1 MPKTPPE
8 EPKEPKEPRES
19 KPKADTLA
27 PRRYVEKTAL
37 NIMRWSPV
45 GGSGWLFVHAVR
57 TQDWLMALIL
67 FPVTVVYVVW
77 AKYTEGFTEK
87 IGEIYQ
93 GRGSSDAEGIV
104 KGIDSGSK
112 ALREA
117 IAWRFSRFDQIYL
130 ECQINQHQ
138 IYKTDGF
145 KQPNLRANLEDV
157 FVRLEISGNFYCRDD
172 GQLLPMQPG
181 LRSHEL
187 EQIDIREFER
197 LEELNIWQL
206 LADSYRNP
214 ALKQMAILAYGG
226 YGKTTLLRHITYVY
240 ATGKQEDHNAP
251 NLIPVLLY
259 LRQWKEVIATET
271 QLTLPELI
279 TKYCQD
285 LVAGKEV
292 KIPPSWAKKFL
303 QQGKM
308 LVMFDGFDEVNP
320 EWRLIVSQWIT
331 KQMRLYDQSIFIL
344 TSRPGGYNDN
354 NYSAEKPKVEFSI
367 KPFNRKQQQE
377 FINKWYLAQAKFFSR
392 GENEEH
398 QEQARYEANKQAKN
412 LIGQIEQQQELAAM
426 AINPLLLNMIAFY
439 HSSRSGQKLPPY
451 RAGLY
456 REICK
461 LQLGD
466 RPIFRDIDLLLDV
479 SESQQVLQE
488 LALGMME
495 QNLASLEKEQLIQV
509 LQPKLQAID
518 DTVDTEKFIKEITDI
533 SELLVE
539 AEKDEYE
546 FAHLTFQAFL
556 AAEEIK
562 RLKREDFLVEKWEE
576 SWWKDTILFYA
587 GLMKNPNIL
596 LQKLLNKGNNA
607 VSLVDA
613 CRKNTARKI
622 DPNIDTQIHTLRY
635 EKLEGFLNNGQWRE
649 ADEET
654 YRVMIEV
661 LDKEEGDYFRK
672 EDLLKFPCEDLV
684 EIDRLWLKYSQING
698 VSRFGFSVQKE
709 IIKKCGYKLDGSD
722 PPSEVWYD
730 FLDKVGWR
738 DKKTQR
744 WQDPTYTLD
753 VNTKEGTL
761 PLYVRRGTFPLLEE
775 IRSVRKIVSLFSR
788 IETCRL

>member
-1 MPKTPPE
+1 MSNIPLEAPI
-8 EPKEPKEPRES
+8 S
-19 KPKADTLA
+19 KPEKPA
-27 PRRYVEKTAL
+27 PQKFVEKTAL
-37 NIMRWSPV
+37 TFMRWSPV
-45 GGSGWLFVHAVR
+45 GGSGWLFFHAVR
-57 TQDWLMALIL
+57 TQDWLMAFIL
-67 FPVTVVYVVW
+67 FPVTVVCVVW
-77 AKYTEGFTEK
+77 AKYTEGFIEK
-87 IGEIYQ
+87 IGEIYK

-104 KGIDSGSK
+104 KGIDSSSK
-112 ALREA
+112 AISQA
-117 IAWRFSRFDQIYL
+117 IAWKFSRFDQTYL
-130 ECQINQHQ
+130 ECQISQHQ

-145 KQPNLRANLEDV
+145 SPPNLRANLEDV
-157 FVRLEISGNFYCRDD
+157 FVPLEISGNFYCRDD
-172 GQLLPMQPG
+172 GQFLPMQPG

-187 EQIDIREFER
+187 EQIDIREIER
-197 LEELNIWQL
+197 LKERNIWQL
-206 LADSYRNP
+206 LADSSSNP

-240 ATGKQEDHNAP
+240 ATGKQEEHNAP

-259 LRQWKEVIATET
+259 LRQWKEVIATEA

-285 LVAGKEV
+285 LVEGKEA
-292 KIPPSWAKKFL
+292 KIPPDWAKKFL

-320 EWRLIVSQWIT
+320 EWRSTVSQWIT
-331 KQMRLYDQSIFIL
+331 KQMRLYEKSIFIL

-354 NYSAEKPKVEFSI
+354 NYSAEKPKVQFSI
-367 KPFNRKQQQE
+367 KSFNRKQQQE

-392 GENEEH
+392 GEDEEH
-398 QEQARYEANKQAKN
+398 QEQAKNKANKQAKN
-412 LIGQIEQQQELAAM
+412 LIGQIEQQKELVAM

-439 HSSRSGQKLPPY
+439 HSSRDGQRLPPY
-451 RAGLY
+451 RANLY

-466 RPIFRDIDLLLDV
+466 RPIFRSIDLLLDV

-509 LQPKLQAID
+509 LQPKLLAID
-518 DTVDTEKFIKEITDI
+518 DAVDTEKFIKEITDI

-587 GLMKNPNIL
+587 GLVKNPNNL
-596 LQKLLNKGNNA
+596 LQKLLEKGEKA
-607 VSLVDA
+607 VSLADA

-622 DPNIDTQIHTLRY
+622 DPNIVAQIYKLRY
-635 EKLEGFLNNGQWRE
+635 EKLEGYLKNGQWKE
-649 ADEET
+649 ADYET
-654 YRVMIEV
+654 YLVMLEV
-661 LDKEEGDYFRK
+661 LGKENGNYFTR
-672 EDLLKFPCEDLV
+672 EELLNFPCEDLLK
-684 EIDRLWLKYSQING
+684 IDGLWLKYSQING
-698 VSRFGFSVQKE
+698 VSKFGFSVQKE
-709 IIKKCGYKLDGSD
+709 IIKKCGYKMDGSN
-722 PPSEVWYD
+722 PPSEIWYD
-730 FLDKVGWR
+730 FLDEVGWR
-738 DKKTQR
+738 DKTKAK
-744 WQDPTYTLD
+744 WHDPTYTLD
-753 VNTKEGTL
+753 INTRIGVL
-761 PLYVRRGTFPLLEE
+761 PCW
-775 IRSVRKIVSLFSR
+775 R
-788 IETCRL
+788 IESLDYKIRLLVSSLASRLVNCSR

>member
-1 MPKTPPE
+1 MAKTPPE
-8 EPKEPKEPRES
+8 ESEESKEPQEPT
-19 KPKADTLA
+19 PKAENPA
-27 PRRYVEKTAL
+27 PRRYIERTAL
-37 NIMRWSPV
+37 TFMRWSPV
-45 GGSGWLFVHAVR
+45 GGSGWLFFHAIR
-57 TQDWLMALIL
+57 TQDWLMAIIL

-87 IGEIYQ
+87 MGEVAQ
-93 GRGSSDAEGIV
+93 KRGSSDAEGLV
-104 KGIDSGSK
+104 KGIDSRSK
-112 ALREA
+112 ALSEA
-117 IAWRFSRFDQIYL
+117 IAWKFSRFDQTYL

-145 KQPNLRANLEDV
+145 TPPNLRANLEDV
-157 FVRLEISGNFYCRDD
+157 FVPLQISGNFYCRDD

-187 EQIDIREFER
+187 EQIESSEIER
-197 LEELNIWQL
+197 LMELDIWQL
-206 LADSYRNP
+206 LADSYCNP

-226 YGKTTLLRHITYVY
+226 YGKTTLLRHITYIY

-259 LRQWKEVIATET
+259 LRLWKEVIATET

-292 KIPPSWAKKFL
+292 KIPPDWAKKFL

-320 EWRLIVSQWIT
+320 EWRPIVSQWIT
-331 KQMRLYDQSIFIL
+331 KQMQLYEKSIFIL

-354 NYSAEKPKVEFSI
+354 NYSAEKPKIQFSI
-367 KPFNRKQQQE
+367 KSFNPKQQRE
-377 FINKWYLAQAKFFSR
+377 FISKWYLAQAKFFSK
-392 GENEEH
+392 GENEAS
-398 QEQARYEANKQAKN
+398 QEQARYEANGQAKN
-412 LIGQIEQQQELAAM
+412 LIGQIEQQPELAAM

-439 HSSRSGQKLPPY
+439 HSNRSGQRLPPY

-466 RPIFRDIDLLLDV
+466 RPIFRAIDLLLDV

-495 QNLASLEKEQLIQV
+495 QNLASLEKEQLIKV
-509 LQPKLQAID
+509 LQPKLLAVD

-562 RLKREDFLVEKWEE
+562 RLKREDFLVEKWAE

-587 GLMKNPNIL
+587 GLVKNPNNL
-596 LQKLLNKGNNA
+596 LQKLLDKGEKA
-607 VSLVDA
+607 VSLAEA

-622 DPNIDTQIHTLRY
+622 DPIIITQIHTLRY
-635 EKLEGFLNNGQWRE
+635 QKLEEYLKNGQWKE
-649 ADEET
+649 ADYET

-661 LDKEEGDYFRK
+661 VGKEAGEWFTS
-672 EDLLKFPCEDLV
+672 EELLNFDCDALLT
-684 EIDRLWLKYSQING
+684 IDRLWVDYSKG
-698 VSRFGFSVQKE
+698 KFGFSVQKE
-709 IIKKCGYKLDGSD
+709 IIRKCGYKLDGSYPGD
-722 PPSEVWYD
+722 EIWYD
-730 FLDKVGWR
+730 FCNEVGWR
-738 DKKTQR
+738 DKKTKE
-744 WQDPTYTLD
+744 WHDPTYTLD
-753 VNTKEGTL
+753 INTKIGTL
-761 PLYVRRGTFPLLEE
+761 PFWWWGCVFDVDVGVVVGYLLSH
-775 IRSVRKIVSLFSR
+775 RDL
-788 IETCRL
+788 